1 MRTLHPVLVAICFLF
16 VACAPQSGMEE
27 LRTELGAV
35 SARLNAAEKKIAE
48 FEVFK
53 RAQQMQNGLR
63 DANKVA
69 FLTPADSGYATVATD
84 IGTLTV
90 SLENVQAYANGSKI
104 ALRWGNPM
112 SASVEVSRRRSNG
125 APSMR
130 AATSTMTTQNRRISP
145 SRRHFG
151 LERGPTHK

>member
-53 RAQQMQNGLR
+53 RAQQMQKGSETPTKLR
-63 DANKVA
+63 
-69 FLTPADSGYATVATD
+69 S
-84 IGTLTV
+84 
-90 SLENVQAYANGSKI
+90 SLRPIPVM
-104 ALRWGNPM
+104 P
-112 SASVEVSRRRSNG
+112 RSQ
-125 APSMR
+125 R
-130 AATSTMTTQNRRISP
+130 T
-145 SRRHFG
+145 
-151 LERGPTHK
+151 